1 MLEIPLNDVEIRILG
16 CLVEKQHTTPDYYPL
31 TLNSLVAACNQSS
44 NRNPVVAFDEPTVAD
59 GVESLRQRRLVW
71 LVSQAGGRAV
81 KYEQRLTE
89 TCRLSLQETALLCV
103 LMLRGPQTLGELR
116 SRTERIY
123 PFADLVETEAVMQV
137 LMNAEPEPL
146 AMKLPRLPGTKES
159 RFAHL
164 LAGPVEV
171 EALAAAMEEEK
182 GRGPSSALA
191 QLESE
196 VQGLRVELAEL
207 RGAFETFKAQF

>member
-1 MLEIPLNDVEIRILG
+1 MLETPLNDVEIRILG

-31 TLNSLVAACNQSS
+31 TLNSLMAACNQSS
-44 NRNPVVAFDEPTVAD
+44 NRTPVVSFDETTVAD
-59 GVESLRQRRLVW
+59 GVESLRQRQLVW

-89 TCRLSLQETALLCV
+89 TFALSLQEVALLCV

-116 SRTERIY
+116 GRAERIY
-123 PFADLVETEAVMQV
+123 PFADLAETEAVMQV
-137 LMNAEPEPL
+137 MLAAEPEPL

-159 RFAHL
+159 RFTHL

-171 EALAAAMEEEK
+171 EAFAAAWEEEK
-182 GRGPSSALA
+182 GRGSSSALT

-196 VQGLRVELAEL
+196 VQNLRAELAEL
-207 RGAFETFKAQF
+207 REAFEAFKAEF